1 VRRGGISASRL
12 RGVGARLAEAS
23 AEPFRRTPP
32 EPFNG
37 RSGDLAGAS
46 AGFPVQKWVENRRS
60 PRWLPRL
67 DVRELW
73 AYREVA
79 YALALRDVKLRYRQ
93 TLFGA
98 AWALLQP
105 LAAAAIFAVV
115 FGRLVGVPS
124 DGLPYPA
131 FVYAGLVI
139 WTYVS
144 GAVDAASRS
153 LVDRAELVTNVY
165 FPRLHVP
172 LAAVLPGV
180 LDLGISL
187 LLLGIVTA
195 VYGVV
200 PGVGL
205 VLLPVWIG
213 AAVLIAFA
221 AGLWLSALTVEF
233 RDVRHA
239 LGFIVQVW
247 LFASPVVYPSSLLEG
262 WTAYL
267 FAVNPLAG
275 VLDGFRWSALGGPAP
290 GADALVSL
298 GAGAVLLLGGLM
310 YFHRAE
316 RRFADVI

>member
-1 VRRGGISASRL
+1 M
-12 RGVGARLAEAS
+12 AE
-23 AEPFRRTPP
+23 
-32 EPFNG
+32 
-37 RSGDLAGAS
+37 GDLARSSAS
-46 AGFPVQKWVENRRS
+46 PGPAMREWVENR
-60 PRWLPRL
+60 PATRWLPRL

-73 AYREVA
+73 AYRELA

-98 AWALLQP
+98 LWALLQP
-105 LAAAAIFAVV
+105 LGAAAIFALV
-115 FGRLVGVPS
+115 FGRLVDVPS

-144 GAVDAASRS
+144 NSVDAASRS
-153 LVDRAELVTNVY
+153 LVERADLVTKVY
-165 FPRLHVP
+165 FPRLHMP

-187 LLLGIVTA
+187 LLLGA
-195 VYGVV
+195 LAFAYGVV
-200 PGVGL
+200 PGAAVI
-205 VLLPVWIG
+205 LLPLWVG
-213 AAVLIAFA
+213 AAVLVAFA
-221 AGLWLSALTVEF
+221 AGVWLATLNVEF

-247 LFASPVVYPSSLLEG
+247 LFASPVVYPSSLVDG
-262 WTAYL
+262 WAAYV
-267 FAVNPLAG
+267 FAVNPLVG

-298 GAGAVLLLGGLM
+298 AAGVVLLVTGLV
-310 YFHRAE
+310 YFRRAE

>member
-1 VRRGGISASRL
+1 MR
-12 RGVGARLAEAS
+12 E
-23 AEPFRRTPP
+23 
-32 EPFNG
+32 
-37 RSGDLAGAS
+37 
-46 AGFPVQKWVENRRS
+46 WVENR
-60 PRWLPRL
+60 PATRWLPRL

-73 AYREVA
+73 AYRELA

-98 AWALLQP
+98 LWALLQP
-105 LAAAAIFAVV
+105 LGAAAIFALV
-115 FGRLVGVPS
+115 FGRLVDVPS

-144 GAVDAASRS
+144 NSVDAASRS
-153 LVDRAELVTNVY
+153 LVERADLVTKVY
-165 FPRLHVP
+165 FPRLHMP

-187 LLLGIVTA
+187 LLLGA
-195 VYGVV
+195 LAFAYGVV
-200 PGVGL
+200 PGAAVI
-205 VLLPVWIG
+205 LLPLWVG
-213 AAVLIAFA
+213 AAVLVAFA
-221 AGLWLSALTVEF
+221 AGVWLATLNVEF

-247 LFASPVVYPSSLLEG
+247 LFASPVVYPSSLVDG
-262 WTAYL
+262 WAAYV
-267 FAVNPLAG
+267 FAVNPLVG

-298 GAGAVLLLGGLM
+298 AAGVVLLVTGLV
-310 YFHRAE
+310 YFRRAE